1 MPALVASL
9 VVMLGA
15 QITKNQELKANFRG
29 VMAFSGAI
37 GPSAVYQGCMDMASQ
52 RKLVPQDI
60 LNIMRAGMNICRAA
74 LAECNSNGPGKPAAK
89 DKCLNAVK
97 LCDSATVTQLRKTP
111 RSIYDVRTEDGRE
124 SRFYKFNPGN
134 VEKLLNRKNVQDELG
149 VAKSFQMQNDHVF
162 SDFRPYAAYDT
173 TYFVNELLDQGMKVF
188 ILNGAEDFVTNYGG
202 TEKWVFSLNGQIN
215 YGSKLSSSLRRTLQF
230 PRVGVFGKYYRYS
243 FANGAHLA
251 VINVIN
257 SGHDM
262 ILDAPEGMQQAF
274 NSFLSGQL
282 WQG

>member
-1 MPALVASL
+1 MTALQ
-9 VVMLGA
+9 ML
-15 QITKNQELKANFRG
+15 IF
-29 VMAFSGAI
+29 
-37 GPSAVYQGCMDMASQ
+37 
-52 RKLVPQDI
+52 
-60 LNIMRAGMNICRAA
+60 
-74 LAECNSNGPGKPAAK
+74 
-89 DKCLNAVK
+89 
-97 LCDSATVTQLRKTP
+97 ATVTVGMMIQATNGRDHAQGNGSVTVRSGPLCHSSVGKQHSGYVHVGGSNRYFYVAIEADAEPSKAPTFIFIGGGLGDSSIGIAMGLNGPCHADPAGTQQLP
-111 RSIYDVRTEDGRE
+111 NPYDVRTEDGRE

-149 VAKSFQMQNDHVF
+149 VAKSFQMQNDEVF